1 MSQDATVTRI
11 LVSNHMDAMDK
22 LSEARRL
29 LSSND
34 TEALRRAAMA
44 AEAAAETL
52 NKLYRLERRVRHALA
67 QTA

>member
-1 MSQDATVTRI
+1 MSQDATVNRI

-34 TEALRRAAMA
+34 PEALRRAAMA

-52 NKLYRLERRVRHALA
+52 NKLYRLERRARHALA
-67 QTA
+67 PAA